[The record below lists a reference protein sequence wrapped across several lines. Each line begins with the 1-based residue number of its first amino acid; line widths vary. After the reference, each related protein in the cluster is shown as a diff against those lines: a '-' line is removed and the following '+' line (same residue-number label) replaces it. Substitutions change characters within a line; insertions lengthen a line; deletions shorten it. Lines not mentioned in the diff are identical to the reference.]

1 MKSLEY
7 LMQLN
12 PDKTAK
18 EIFAI
23 QAEEKLAD
31 ERAEKKRNAKV
42 LAFMEDLNTN
52 GGYYRGRFGLDQHYY
67 YKITNVRMIGNEVMM
82 DAESI
87 VLFCNHDGHQHTVC
101 KPNEIR
107 LERKQKELVVLSQYG
122 LDSRERV
129 TVKEWDE
136 ICAYLDAMSAK
147 FWKPL

>member
-1 MKSLEY
+1 
-7 LMQLN
+7 MQLH

-18 EIFAI
+18 QILAI
-23 QAEEKLAD
+23 QAKEKAAD
-31 ERAEKKRNAKV
+31 LKAENKRNAKV
-42 LAFMEDLNTN
+42 LAFMADLNTN

-67 YKITNVRMIGNEVMM
+67 YKITNLRMVGNEVML

-87 VLFCNHDGHQHTVC
+87 VLFCNHDGHTNTVC

-107 LERKQKELVVLSQYG
+107 LERKVKEMGVLSQYC

-136 ICAYLDAMSAK
+136 ICAYLDAMSGL
-147 FWKPL
+147 FWE